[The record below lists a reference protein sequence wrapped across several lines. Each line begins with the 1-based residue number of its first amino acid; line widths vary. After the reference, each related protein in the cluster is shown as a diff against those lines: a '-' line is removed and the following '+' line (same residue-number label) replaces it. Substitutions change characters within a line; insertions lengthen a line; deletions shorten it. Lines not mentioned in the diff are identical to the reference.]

1 MTRSCSTLDV
11 GAFET
16 TKAAVAADPSTGAG
30 AFTTVTTWEDGAR
43 ARTTARSFVLQ
54 TDEPAP
60 LGGTDAAIDP
70 MELVLAAVGTCLTIG
85 WVTQAV
91 QRGIDYRDLRIEV
104 SGNFDLRGYLG
115 IEESVR
121 PGFLE
126 VSYVVHVDSDAA
138 PEVLEEIRLSA
149 ERTSPMFDNVQN
161 ATPLTGSVQV
171 ATPA

>member
-1 MTRSCSTLDV
+1 MTRSCTTLDMD
-11 GAFET
+11 AFEA

-91 QRGIDYRDLRIEV
+91 QRGVDFHDLRIEV
-104 SGNFDLRGYLG
+104 SGNFDLQGYLALDR
-115 IEESVR
+115 SVR
-121 PGFLE
+121 PGFQEL
-126 VSYVVHVDSDAA
+126 SYVVHVQSDAA
-138 PEVLEEIRLSA
+138 PEVLEEIRQAA
-149 ERTSPMFDNVQN
+149 ESTSPMFDNVKN
-161 ATPLTGSVQV
+161 ATPLTGSIV
-171 ATPA
+171 AA